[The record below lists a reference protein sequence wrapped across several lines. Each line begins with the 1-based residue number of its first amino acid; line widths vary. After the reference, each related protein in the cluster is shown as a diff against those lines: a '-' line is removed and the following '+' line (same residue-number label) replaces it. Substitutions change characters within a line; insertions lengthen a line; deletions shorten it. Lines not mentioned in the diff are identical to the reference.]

1 MMDLKQGEYMSKT
14 YIKEINIRKFRALT
28 DLNIEFSP
36 KLNIICGQNG
46 TSKSTIL
53 GILAQICS
61 FENEYINSSK
71 TPLNYRTIGDKEFKS
86 AFSDHFRFSKKFDK
100 PKSKTE
106 TDDYWDIGIKVHD
119 GYSNQPLDNLRLDF
133 TRRGQGLRLV
143 LRGNSD
149 RNITHPVIF
158 LGLRRLFP
166 ISERKKYTRVEFN
179 YLTNQEN
186 KTRFIQTN
194 SKILLKDHMNFY
206 QGLSST
212 NAKVPGSSAMPSSVV
227 HGQNY
232 DQDSVSIGEDNV
244 GQIVQALES
253 FRMLK
258 EQYPNYKGGLLLIDE
273 VDAALF
279 PAAQKR
285 LIDILKEYSEEYD
298 IQVVMT
304 SHSPTIIKY
313 LEELGNNSGKI
324 IPLYYEQGNIKTG
337 NKRFKDI
344 EADLLA
350 QLPINSSIKIRCY
363 LEDGEATELFKAI
376 LNENNIGKRI
386 LNKKIEI
393 MDVSMGSQN
402 YIHLIDKGVPEFKD
416 LSLVILDG
424 DEPSDNST
432 IIKLPFCVP
441 PDQLLFEFLF
451 LLNNNDPF
459 WAEIN
464 TSKQVFFNDFGKPVI
479 QYFELNSQMNLLL
492 LREKIQL
499 KKGPERDRDLE
510 DKAREIFKKFYKHSF
525 IQGLLE
531 SENTNPFNE
540 LIKRKFDIN
549 AEKLATFI
557 VHINRNIDHRVKTFY
572 QS

>member
-1 MMDLKQGEYMSKT
+1 ML
-14 YIKEINIRKFRALT
+14 
-28 DLNIEFSP
+28 
-36 KLNIICGQNG
+36 IIQK
-46 TSKSTIL
+46 KS
-53 GILAQICS
+53 
-61 FENEYINSSK
+61 
-71 TPLNYRTIGDKEFKS
+71 LNYQTIGGKDFKS
-86 AFSDHFRFSKKFDK
+86 KFSEHFRFSKVFDK
-100 PKSKTE
+100 PKTKNAP
-106 TDDYWDIGIKVHD
+106 DYWDIGIKVHD
-119 GYSNQPLDNLRLDF
+119 GYTNEPLDNLKLDF
-133 TRRGQGLRLV
+133 TKRGNGLRLV
-143 LRGNSD
+143 LRGNHD

-166 ISERKKYTRVEFN
+166 ISERKN
-179 YLTNQEN
+179 YSKINFSYLQNPEN
-186 KTRFIQTN
+186 KKKFIEMN
-194 SKILLKDHMNFY
+194 SKILLKDHMSFY
-206 QGLSST
+206 KNISST
-212 NAKVPGSSAMPSSVV
+212 NSKVAGSGAIPSSVV
-227 HGQNY
+227 HGDNY

-244 GQIVQALES
+244 GQIVMALES
-253 FRMLK
+253 FKKLHD
-258 EQYPNYKGGLLLIDE
+258 EYNSNYKGGLLLIDE

-285 LIDILKEYSEEYD
+285 LIDVLKEYSETYN
-298 IQVVMT
+298 IQIVMT
-304 SHSPTIIKY
+304 SHSPTMIQY
-313 LEELGNNSGKI
+313 LEKLGPNAGKI
-324 IPLYYEQGNIKTG
+324 IPLFYEQGILKTG
-337 NKRFKDI
+337 DKKFSEI
-344 EADLLA
+344 ESDLLA

-363 LEDGEATELFKAI
+363 LEDSEASELFKAI
-376 LNENNIGKRI
+376 LNENDTGKRI

-393 MDVSMGSQN
+393 MDVSMGSKN

-424 DEPSDNST
+424 DESSDNST

-451 LLNNNDPF
+451 ILNNDDPF

-479 QYFELNSQMNLLL
+479 QYFELNSQMNLLS

-540 LIKRKFDIN
+540 LIKRKFDADQQSLSDFITKIN
-549 AEKLATFI
+549 DK
-557 VHINRNIDHRVKTFY
+557 INNKVKQFY

>member
-1 MMDLKQGEYMSKT
+1 MSKT
-14 YIKEINIRKFRALT
+14 YIKEINIKKFRALNNL
-28 DLNIEFSP
+28 DINFSP
-36 KLNIICGQNG
+36 NLNIICGQNG

-53 GILAQICS
+53 GVLAQICS
-61 FENEYINSSK
+61 FESEYVNNSKKS
-71 TPLNYRTIGDKEFKS
+71 LNYQTIGGKDFKS
-86 AFSDHFRFSKKFDK
+86 KYSEHVRFSKVFDK
-100 PKSKTE
+100 PKTKNAP
-106 TDDYWDIGIKVHD
+106 DYWDIGIKVHD
-119 GYSNQPLDNLRLDF
+119 GYTNEPLDNLKLDF
-133 TRRGQGLRLV
+133 TKRGNGLRLV
-143 LRGNSD
+143 LRGNHD

-166 ISERKKYTRVEFN
+166 ISERKN
-179 YLTNQEN
+179 YSKINFSYLQNPEN
-186 KTRFIQTN
+186 KKKFIEMN
-194 SKILLKDHMNFY
+194 SKILLKDHMSFY
-206 QGLSST
+206 KNISST
-212 NAKVPGSSAMPSSVV
+212 NSKVAGSGAIPSSVV
-227 HGQNY
+227 HGDNY

-244 GQIVQALES
+244 GQIVMALES
-253 FRMLK
+253 FKKLHD
-258 EQYPNYKGGLLLIDE
+258 EYNSNYKGGLLLIDE

-285 LIDILKEYSEEYD
+285 LIDVLKEYSETYN
-298 IQVVMT
+298 IQIVMT
-304 SHSPTIIKY
+304 SHSPTMIQY
-313 LEELGNNSGKI
+313 LEKLGPNAGKI
-324 IPLYYEQGNIKTG
+324 IPLFYEQGILKTG
-337 NKRFKDI
+337 DKKFSEI
-344 EADLLA
+344 ESDLLA

-363 LEDGEATELFKAI
+363 LEDSEASELFKAI
-376 LNENNIGKRI
+376 LNENDTGKRI

-393 MDVSMGSQN
+393 MDVSMGSKN

-424 DEPSDNST
+424 DESSDNST

-451 LLNNNDPF
+451 ILNNDDPF

-479 QYFELNSQMNLLL
+479 QYFELNSQMNLLS

-540 LIKRKFDIN
+540 LIKRKFDADQQSLSDFITKIN
-549 AEKLATFI
+549 DK
-557 VHINRNIDHRVKTFY
+557 INNKVKQFY

>member
-1 MMDLKQGEYMSKT
+1 MSKT
-14 YIKEINIRKFRALT
+14 YIKEINIKKFRALNNL
-28 DLNIEFSP
+28 DINFSP
-36 KLNIICGQNG
+36 NLNIICGQNG

-53 GILAQICS
+53 GVLAQICS
-61 FENEYINSSK
+61 FESEYVNNSKKS
-71 TPLNYRTIGDKEFKS
+71 LNYQTIGGKDFKS
-86 AFSDHFRFSKKFDK
+86 KFSEHFRFSKVFDK
-100 PKSKTE
+100 PKTKNAP
-106 TDDYWDIGIKVHD
+106 DYWDIGIKVHD
-119 GYSNQPLDNLRLDF
+119 GYTNEPLDNLKLDF
-133 TRRGQGLRLV
+133 TKRGNGLRLV
-143 LRGNSD
+143 LRGNHD

-166 ISERKKYTRVEFN
+166 ISERKN
-179 YLTNQEN
+179 YSKINFSYLQNPEN
-186 KTRFIQTN
+186 KKKFIEMN
-194 SKILLKDHMNFY
+194 SKILLKDHMSFY
-206 QGLSST
+206 KNISST
-212 NAKVPGSSAMPSSVV
+212 NSKVAGSGAIPSSVV
-227 HGQNY
+227 HGDNY

-244 GQIVQALES
+244 GQIVMALES
-253 FRMLK
+253 FKKLHD
-258 EQYPNYKGGLLLIDE
+258 EYNSNYKGGLLLIDE

-285 LIDILKEYSEEYD
+285 LIDVLKEYSETYN
-298 IQVVMT
+298 IQIVMT
-304 SHSPTIIKY
+304 SHSPTMIQY
-313 LEELGNNSGKI
+313 LEKLGPNAGKI
-324 IPLYYEQGNIKTG
+324 IPLFYEQGILKTG
-337 NKRFKDI
+337 DKKFSEI
-344 EADLLA
+344 ESDLLA

-363 LEDGEATELFKAI
+363 LEDSEASELFKAI
-376 LNENNIGKRI
+376 LNENDTGKRI

-393 MDVSMGSQN
+393 MDVSMGSKN

-424 DEPSDNST
+424 DESSDNST

-451 LLNNNDPF
+451 ILNNDDPF

-479 QYFELNSQMNLLL
+479 QYFERNSQMNLLS

-540 LIKRKFDIN
+540 LIKRKFDADQQSLSDFITKIN
-549 AEKLATFI
+549 DK
-557 VHINRNIDHRVKTFY
+557 INNKVKQFY